1 MPKLKTN
8 SGAKKR
14 FLKRG
19 DGSVKKRSA
28 YRNHILTKKAQ
39 KRKRNLRGLS
49 AVKHC
54 DANNVARMLCDK

>member
-14 FLKRG
+14 FIKRG
-19 DGSVKKRSA
+19 DGSVKKRNA
-28 YRNHILTKKAQ
+28 NRNHILTKKAQ

-49 AVKHC
+49 PLKHC
-54 DANNVARMLCDK
+54 DTNNVARMLCDK